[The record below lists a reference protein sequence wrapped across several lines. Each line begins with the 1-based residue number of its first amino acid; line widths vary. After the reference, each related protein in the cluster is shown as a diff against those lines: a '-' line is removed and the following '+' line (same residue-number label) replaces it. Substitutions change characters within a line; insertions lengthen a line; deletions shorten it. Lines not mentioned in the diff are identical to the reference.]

1 MMVPLELSNLK
12 PPPGARKKRKR
23 IGRGPGSGRGK
34 TATRGHKGQKAR
46 SGKKIKAWMEGGQ
59 MPVQRRIPKRGFTN
73 KFRQEYQVVNLEI
86 LNKCQPGDITP
97 DSLREMGIIKST
109 RLPLKILGVGE
120 LKSAL
125 NIKANAFS
133 KTAAEKIEKAGGKAE
148 VI

>member
-1 MMVPLELSNLK
+1 MVPLELSNLK

-23 IGRGPGSGRGK
+23 VGRGPGSGRGK
-34 TATRGHKGQKAR
+34 TSTRGHKGQKAR
-46 SGKKIKAWMEGGQ
+46 SGKKIKSWMEGGQ

-73 KFRQEYQVVNLEI
+73 RFRQEYQVVNLER
-86 LNKCQPGDITP
+86 LNKCQPGDVTP
-97 DSLREMGIIKST
+97 DSLRDLGIIKST

-125 NIKANAFS
+125 NVKANAFS
-133 KTAAEKIEKAGGKAE
+133 KTAAEKIQKAGGKAE

>member
-1 MMVPLELSNLK
+1 MMVALELSNLK

-23 IGRGPGSGRGK
+23 VGRGVGSGRGK
-34 TATRGHKGQKAR
+34 TSTRGHTGQKSR

-59 MPVQRRIPKRGFTN
+59 MPIQRRIPKRGFTN
-73 KFRQEYQVVNLEI
+73 IFRQEYQVVNLEK
-86 LNKCQPGDITP
+86 LNKCQSGDITP
-97 DSLREMGIIKST
+97 DTLRELGIIKST

-133 KTAAEKIEKAGGKAE
+133 KTAAEKIEKAGGKIE

>member
-1 MMVPLELSNLK
+1 MVPLELSNLK

-23 IGRGPGSGRGK
+23 VGRGVGSGRGK
-34 TATRGHKGQKAR
+34 TSTRGQTGQKSR
-46 SGKKIKAWMEGGQ
+46 SGKKIKSWMEGGQ
-59 MPVQRRIPKRGFTN
+59 MPIQRRIPKRGFTN
-73 KFRQEYQVVNLEI
+73 IFRQEYQVVNLEK
-86 LNKCQPGDITP
+86 LNKCQPGDVTP
-97 DSLREMGIIKST
+97 DALRELGIIKST

-133 KTAAEKIEKAGGKAE
+133 KTAAEKIVKAGGKIE

>member
-1 MMVPLELSNLK
+1 MVPLELSNLK

-23 IGRGPGSGRGK
+23 VGRGVGSGRGK
-34 TATRGHKGQKAR
+34 TSTRGQTGQKSR
-46 SGKKIKAWMEGGQ
+46 SGKKIKSWMEGGQ
-59 MPVQRRIPKRGFTN
+59 MPIQRRIPKRGFTN
-73 KFRQEYQVVNLEI
+73 IFRQEYQVVNLEK
-86 LNKCQPGDITP
+86 LNKCGPGDITP
-97 DSLREMGIIKST
+97 DTLRESGIIKST

-133 KTAAEKIEKAGGKAE
+133 KTAAEKIVKAGGKIE